1 MFSFKTHF
9 ADFGTVRD
17 ENPVLPWTPGDDA
30 GDLSG
35 PIHMFQIGYR
45 WR

>member
-9 ADFGTVRD
+9 ADLGTVRD